1 MSKKGKDL
9 SADEKYIYHL
19 HSKITALEVALKDT
33 QEDKILYRTWLSEAL
48 KIDPESD
55 QKSKDAFLEA
65 RKRVADGKCV
75 VIFPEGEISRT
86 GEMGEFYRGYELI
99 AGKSEGVIIPYYIGG
114 MWGSRLSRSKKRI
127 KDEGSF
133 FKRYVTITYG
143 EPLPLGT
150 KVEEIKKVLHALK
163 EKYETK

>member
-55 QKSKDAFLEA
+55 QKSKDAFLE
-65 RKRVADGKCV
+65 
-75 VIFPEGEISRT
+75 
-86 GEMGEFYRGYELI
+86 
-99 AGKSEGVIIPYYIGG
+99 
-114 MWGSRLSRSKKRI
+114 RI
-127 KDEGSF
+127 KNFRTMFYNAVEENTQLL
-133 FKRYVTITYG
+133 K
-143 EPLPLGT
+143 
-150 KVEEIKKVLHALK
+150 KVEELTQRKNIKIT
-163 EKYETK
+163 EICDDDD